1 MLNAFSNCKS
11 AHPAQNGFSLRG
23 VPHEGVR
30 YNAGVQLPI
39 ELVERCL
46 ELMERYQLQE
56 LSVELGDLSVHLE
69 RAGMPTAAPT
79 AAVVTPALPAEVAE
93 QPSFIPI
100 EAPMTGMFYRG
111 PSPSE
116 PPYVEE
122 GDLVYEGQTIGLIE
136 AMKVFN
142 EIPSPATGV
151 VRRIVAQNA
160 SLVQQGEVLML
171 LEPPE

>member
-1 MLNAFSNCKS
+1 
-11 AHPAQNGFSLRG
+11 
-23 VPHEGVR
+23 
-30 YNAGVQLPI
+30 VQLPI
-39 ELVERCL
+39 ELVEQCL
-46 ELMERYQLQE
+46 ALMERHQLQE
-56 LSVELGDLSVHLE
+56 LSMEIEGLSVHLE
-69 RAGMPTAAPT
+69 RAPTPAPVAA
-79 AAVVTPALPAEVAE
+79 AAMVTPAPAEEPIE

-142 EIPSPATGV
+142 EILSPATGV

-160 SLVQQGEVLML
+160 SLVQQGEILML

>member
-1 MLNAFSNCKS
+1 VAVS
-11 AHPAQNGFSLRG
+11 
-23 VPHEGVR
+23 VET
-30 YNAGVQLPI
+30 
-39 ELVERCL
+39 VERCL
-46 ELMERYQLQE
+46 QLMTRYQLQE
-56 LSVELGDLSVHLE
+56 LELAVGETRIHIE
-69 RAGMPTAAPT
+69 RAEQSVAP
-79 AAVVTPALPAEVAE
+79 AVVPPTPTPAAET
-93 QPSFIPI
+93 PHGIPI
-100 EAPMTGMFYRG
+100 ESPMTGMFYRG

-122 GDLVYEGQTIGLIE
+122 GDLVHEGQTIGLVE

-142 EIPSPATGV
+142 EIPAPMTGV